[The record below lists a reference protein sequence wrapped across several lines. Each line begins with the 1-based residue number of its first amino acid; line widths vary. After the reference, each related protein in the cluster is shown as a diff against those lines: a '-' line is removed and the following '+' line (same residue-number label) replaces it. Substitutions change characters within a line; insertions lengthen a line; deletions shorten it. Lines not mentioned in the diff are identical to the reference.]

1 MQANVPQ
8 LSKEIEEGIAFN
20 LSANFIPTDL
30 TRLPIESVE
39 RQRGYISLL
48 QYGHHHL
55 WYKLKLPLIFSR
67 FIRLLFLTSLRAEAT
82 YGFVVTRDSSSLS
95 IEQVWNDQHSL
106 KCTQDLKELGTQKS
120 KIAQKILKS
129 EPKHISFQQKFKIV
143 LILSQLDHLTLDYI
157 ENYPKKYPLVKKLA
171 FTKVCYF
178 ESNNQVTLL
187 LQF

>member
-129 EPKHISFQQKFKIV
+129 EQNTFLHERFQNNLGSI
-143 LILSQLDHLTLDYI
+143 
-157 ENYPKKYPLVKKLA
+157 LVKSFDIGL
-171 FTKVCYF
+171 C
-178 ESNNQVTLL
+178 
-187 LQF
+187 

>member
-129 EPKHISFQQKFKIV
+129 QPKHISSQQKFK
-143 LILSQLDHLTLDYI
+143 
-157 ENYPKKYPLVKKLA
+157 K
-171 FTKVCYF
+171 
-178 ESNNQVTLL
+178 
-187 LQF
+187 